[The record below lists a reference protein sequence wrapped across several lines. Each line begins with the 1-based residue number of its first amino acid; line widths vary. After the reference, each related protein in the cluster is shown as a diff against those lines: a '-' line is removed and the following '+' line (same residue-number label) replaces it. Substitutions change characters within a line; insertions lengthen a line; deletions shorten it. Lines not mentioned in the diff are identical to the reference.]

1 MRSAARLLA
10 CVAVAA
16 LFAATLSLPALGE
29 IYQGNQR
36 EKELDEVCQAFARR
50 NAAKTEVTGELL
62 AGRIALREAVDRF
75 RAINEASPAAAGR
88 SDSAEAEDGSACRQ
102 VLAWA
107 GAHAEWTYPERAE
120 ELMARLEGEA
130 RDFLIPR

>member
-10 CVAVAA
+10 CFAVAA

-29 IYQGNQR
+29 IFQGSRQ
-36 EKELDEVCQAFARR
+36 EKELDEMCQALARR
-50 NAAKTEVTGELL
+50 LAAKEEVTGELL

-75 RAINEASPAAAGR
+75 RAINEASPVA
-88 SDSAEAEDGSACRQ
+88 AEAGDGEACRL

-107 GAHAEWTYPERAE
+107 GAHADWTYPERAE
-120 ELMARLEGEA
+120 ELMTRLEGEA
-130 RDFLIPR
+130 RDFLAPR